1 MDTLRDPARIAP
13 WLFGIARN
21 VALEA
26 RKARRR
32 IGRLVLPDLEA
43 DESDDRG
50 GVEAHTPEAEL
61 LGREA
66 AGVVDRAL
74 DRLSTDRRAVLMLRL
89 DHGLSYDDI
98 AGLMGW
104 TLSKVKVEI
113 HRAREVLREEPRLRR
128 RLFMSGCDFDALES
142 LAAGELTP
150 ELASKARSH
159 AAACPAC
166 AEELALLRAERAAF
180 ADRARGSA
188 PLPGFAAVL
197 ARSRWSGPPAAP
209 APKAPP
215 PAARPSFPWAVS
227 AFGVAAAAAFA
238 GLFLVPPGRRPGS
251 SRPPT

>member
-1 MDTLRDPARIAP
+1 MECPEGHLTASAARALAAVYAEHARGIRRFLQGLLGDRAAADDAMQETFARAFRRMDTLRDPARIAP

-32 IGRLVLPDLEA
+32 IGRLVDPGLEA
-43 DESDDRG
+43 GESGDRE

-104 TLSKVKVEI
+104 TLGKVKIEI
-113 HRAREVLREEPRLRR
+113 HRAREVLREEL
-128 RLFMSGCDFDALES
+128 SGYE
-142 LAAGELTP
+142 G
-150 ELASKARSH
+150 
-159 AAACPAC
+159 
-166 AEELALLRAERAAF
+166 
-180 ADRARGSA
+180 GS
-188 PLPGFAAVL
+188 
-197 ARSRWSGPPAAP
+197 R
-209 APKAPP
+209 
-215 PAARPSFPWAVS
+215 
-227 AFGVAAAAAFA
+227 
-238 GLFLVPPGRRPGS
+238 
-251 SRPPT
+251 

>member
-1 MDTLRDPARIAP
+1 VALIPDAWLVSPAVIADDAPEAASERPRARLASSDPAALAVVYAEHGPGIRRFLQGLLGDRAAADDALQETFARAFRRMDTLRDPARIAP

-43 DESDDRG
+43 DEGDERG

-66 AGVVDRAL
+66 VGVVDRAL

-98 AGLMGW
+98 ACLMGW

-113 HRAREVLREEPRLRR
+113 HRAREVLRQEL
-128 RLFMSGCDFDALES
+128 SGYE
-142 LAAGELTP
+142 G
-150 ELASKARSH
+150 
-159 AAACPAC
+159 
-166 AEELALLRAERAAF
+166 
-180 ADRARGSA
+180 
-188 PLPGFAAVL
+188 
-197 ARSRWSGPPAAP
+197 
-209 APKAPP
+209 
-215 PAARPSFPWAVS
+215 
-227 AFGVAAAAAFA
+227 
-238 GLFLVPPGRRPGS
+238 GS
-251 SRPPT
+251 S